1 MAVKLISCVGCILM
15 AFVCAATQCRAL
27 TKKGT
32 QCKRQ
37 TAANSEYCWQ
47 HGGRTSAVAKPQAE
61 TAVVS
66 SEVTTPLKKTTTAK
80 VDESSG
86 RSADDEHD
94 LGRENDALRR
104 ENQKLRREL
113 VRQKEGDP
121 VIDMT
126 SKKGRQGALSSSVSQ
141 EPIVDDGG
149 WWLSSQGKRHN
160 SKCRY
165 YKMGKGRSCG
175 KDDGTPCK
183 KCGG

>member
-1 MAVKLISCVGCILM
+1 MIPA
-15 AFVCAATQCRAL
+15 
-27 TKKGT
+27 
-32 QCKRQ
+32 
-37 TAANSEYCWQ
+37 Y
-47 HGGRTSAVAKPQAE
+47 
-61 TAVVS
+61 
-66 SEVTTPLKKTTTAK
+66 LKKRKAAAK
-80 VDESSG
+80 LEKE
-86 RSADDEHD
+86 RSEIREDLKAWKD
-94 LGRENDALRR
+94 LGKENDALRR

-113 VRQKEGDP
+113 VRQKEGEP

-126 SKKGRQGALSSSVSQ
+126 SKKGRQGASSSGVSQ
-141 EPIVDDGG
+141 ETIVDDGG